1 MDTLELI
8 AKLNAI
14 LARSSKEANSLL
26 QNSTLP
32 MDDRFEA
39 SRTLECTILRL
50 ELSQFVSDLE
60 ALD

>member
-8 AKLNAI
+8 EKIKAI
-14 LARSSKEANSLL
+14 LANSAQEANALL
-26 QNSTLP
+26 ETSTLP
-32 MDDRFEA
+32 MDERFEA
-39 SRTLECTILRL
+39 SRTLECALLRI